1 MEAKLM
7 TRLSDL
13 KEKLIIKDKVMALG
27 DDWHNEDVNMLF
39 EGLKSNKFNLDLL
52 TVVYNLA
59 TKNGTEKVDMHS
71 LSKQFTK
78 GQLRKINAICKAK
91 TEATKQKRMYS
102 LMHLLTSGIYSGLF
116 NKKQLE
122 ALDEFCKS
130 HNLQSGLVRVN
141 RVKHMEAE
149 LNNLL
154 ASM

>member
-1 MEAKLM
+1 M

-13 KEKLIIKDKVMALG
+13 KDKLIIKDKVMALG

-39 EGLKSNKFNLDLL
+39 DGLKSNKFNLDLL
-52 TVVYNLA
+52 TLVYNLA

-78 GQLRKINAICKAK
+78 GQLRKINSICKAK

-102 LMHLLTSGIYSGLF
+102 LIDLLTSGIYSGLF

-141 RVKHMEAE
+141 RVERMEAE

>member
-1 MEAKLM
+1 M

-52 TVVYNLA
+52 TLVYNLA

-91 TEATKQKRMYS
+91 TQETQQKRMYS
-102 LMHLLTSGIYSGLF
+102 LMEYI
-116 NKKQLE
+116 
-122 ALDEFCKS
+122 LDYLIRS
-130 HNLQSGLVRVN
+130 S
-141 RVKHMEAE
+141 
-149 LNNLL
+149 
-154 ASM
+154 

>member
-1 MEAKLM
+1 M

-52 TVVYNLA
+52 TLVYNLA
-59 TKNGTEKVDMHS
+59 TKNGTEKVNMNS
-71 LSKQFTK
+71 LSRQFTK

-102 LMHLLTSGIYSGLF
+102 LIHLLTSGIYSGLF

-122 ALDEFCKS
+122 VLDEFCKS

-141 RVKHMEAE
+141 RVERMEAE

>member
-1 MEAKLM
+1 MEIQQM

-52 TVVYNLA
+52 TLVYNLA

-91 TEATKQKRMYS
+91 TQETQQKRMYS
-102 LMHLLTSGIYSGLF
+102 LMHLLTSGVYSGLF

-122 ALDEFCKS
+122 ALDEFCKT

-141 RVKHMEAE
+141 RVERMEAE